1 MMNVDQSLL
10 DKKYNDGKRFVIVY
24 GDKIISW
31 SKNSII
37 GHRQRHTLKKKG
49 YDLSKLKSISIED
62 LRVEVPTN
70 MSEAAF
76 AAEVKRITDMVN
88 PVTEDEVREV
98 RRIAIDNIM
107 KRDLEDLV
115 TRSIMR
121 KSKELTW
128 SGV

>member
-1 MMNVDQSLL
+1 MIKVDQSLL

-37 GHRQRHTLKKKG
+37 EHRKRHALKKKG
-49 YDLSKLKSISIED
+49 YDLSKLKAIPIED
-62 LRVEVPTN
+62 LRIEVPTN

-98 RRIAIDNIM
+98 KKIAIDNVM
-107 KRDLEDLV
+107 RRDLEDLV

-128 SGV
+128 SAV

>member
-1 MMNVDQSLL
+1 MIQVDQHLL
-10 DKKYNDGKRFVIVY
+10 DKKYNDGKRFAIVY

-37 GHRQRHTLKKKG
+37 EHRKRHALKKKG

-62 LRVEVPTN
+62 LRIEVPTN

-98 RRIAIDNIM
+98 KKIAIDNVM
-107 KRDLEDLV
+107 RRDLEDLV

>member
-1 MMNVDQSLL
+1 MIKVDQSLL
-10 DKKYNDGKRFVIVY
+10 DKKYNDGKRFVFVY

-37 GHRQRHTLKKKG
+37 GNRQKHALKKKG

-88 PVTEDEVREV
+88 PITEDEVREV

>member
-1 MMNVDQSLL
+1 MS
-10 DKKYNDGKRFVIVY
+10 
-24 GDKIISW
+24 
-31 SKNSII
+31 
-37 GHRQRHTLKKKG
+37 
-49 YDLSKLKSISIED
+49 SISIED

>member
-1 MMNVDQSLL
+1 MIQVDQHLL
-10 DKKYNDGKRFVIVY
+10 DKKYNDGKRFAIVY

-37 GHRQRHTLKKKG
+37 EHRKRHALKKKG

-62 LRVEVPTN
+62 LRIEVPTN

-98 RRIAIDNIM
+98 KKIAIDNVM
-107 KRDLEDLV
+107 RRDLEDLV
-115 TRSIMR
+115 TRSIMKR
-121 KSKELTW
+121 SEELTW

>member
-1 MMNVDQSLL
+1 MIKVDQSLL

-37 GHRQRHTLKKKG
+37 DKRKRHALKKKG
-49 YDLSKLKSISIED
+49 YDLSKLKSIPIED

-88 PVTEDEVREV
+88 PITEDEVREV
-98 RRIAIDNIM
+98 RKIAIDNIM

>member
-1 MMNVDQSLL
+1 MIKVDQSLL

-37 GHRQRHTLKKKG
+37 DKRKRHALKKKG
-49 YDLSKLKSISIED
+49 YDLSKLQSVPIED

-76 AAEVKRITDMVN
+76 AAEVKRITNMVN

>member
-1 MMNVDQSLL
+1 MIKVDQCLL
-10 DKKYNDGKRFVIVY
+10 DKKYNDGKRFAIVY

-37 GHRQRHTLKKKG
+37 EHKKRHRLKKKG
-49 YDLSKLKSISIED
+49 YDPSKLKSISIED
-62 LRVEVPTN
+62 LRIEVPTN

-76 AAEVKRITDMVN
+76 AAEVKRITDMVK

-98 RRIAIDNIM
+98 KKIAIDNIM

-115 TRSIMR
+115 TRSIMKR
-121 KSKELTW
+121 SEELNW

>member
-1 MMNVDQSLL
+1 MIKVDQHLL

-37 GHRQRHTLKKKG
+37 GHRKRHALNKKG

-70 MSEAAF
+70 MCEAAF

-88 PVTEDEVREV
+88 PITEDEVREV
-98 RRIAIDNIM
+98 RKIAIDNIM